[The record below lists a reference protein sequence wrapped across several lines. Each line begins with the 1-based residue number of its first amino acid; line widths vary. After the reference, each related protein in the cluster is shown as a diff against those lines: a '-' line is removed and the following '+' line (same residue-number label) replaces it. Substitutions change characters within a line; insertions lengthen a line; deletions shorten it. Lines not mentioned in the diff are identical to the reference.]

1 MYVYIFTQAFFLL
14 QTLIYLLLFIQQ
26 ILIELLVWARH
37 WRNHIVNKAKI
48 IMDKALKSIILHLFK
63 IQLLNSIH
71 KDLCSFLIISIMLG

>member
-37 WRNHIVNKAKI
+37 WRNHIVKKAI
-48 IMDKALKSIILHLFK
+48 ALAHIKLIV
-63 IQLLNSIH
+63 
-71 KDLCSFLIISIMLG
+71 LCG